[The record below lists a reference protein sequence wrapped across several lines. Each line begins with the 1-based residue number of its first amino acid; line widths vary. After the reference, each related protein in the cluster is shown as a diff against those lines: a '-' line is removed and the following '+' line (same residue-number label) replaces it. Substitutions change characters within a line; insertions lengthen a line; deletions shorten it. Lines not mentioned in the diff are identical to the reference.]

1 MLLEYIDITRVIVA
15 LGLFSIA
22 SYSDYRTRQIEN
34 YVWLIGG
41 AIGSLLLFSHL
52 ILISSSGIAYLLGLL
67 AIALFF
73 TPYISLERFGIS
85 ETTEIYVEMTLYI
98 LLTALTFLI
107 GFYWFSPENGI
118 LMGIV
123 AMQVLMRVF
132 YELNIIHGGADAK
145 ALMLIALLF
154 PTYPRFLNFPLA
166 ETNIS
171 MFETMFPFA
180 LTVLLNAVFWF
191 IFYPLVLFLYNAV
204 KGNAKIPHAF
214 FGYKMPVCDVKKKF
228 VWLMEHPVNGKIVTK
243 YTPDKDEDENIAV
256 EVAELER
263 LGRKE
268 VWVTPQIP
276 FIIPITAGLFISVIL
291 GNVFFLLIGVSS
303 IHAFY
308 CSQVHLYL

>member
-1 MLLEYIDITRVIVA
+1 
-15 LGLFSIA
+15 
-22 SYSDYRTRQIEN
+22 
-34 YVWLIGG
+34 
-41 AIGSLLLFSHL
+41 
-52 ILISSSGIAYLLGLL
+52 
-67 AIALFF
+67 
-73 TPYISLERFGIS
+73 
-85 ETTEIYVEMTLYI
+85 
-98 LLTALTFLI
+98 
-107 GFYWFSPENGI
+107 
-118 LMGIV
+118 
-123 AMQVLMRVF
+123 
-132 YELNIIHGGADAK
+132 
-145 ALMLIALLF
+145 
-154 PTYPRFLNFPLA
+154 RFLNFPLA